1 VTRASR
7 LGWAGGES
15 SRQSAQGESGEEATI
30 RRKRAQLSISAPI
43 RLLIELVVPFAALLL
58 VWALVTYAGL
68 VDLMFL
74 PTPGSVVVS
83 FIDLASGAF
92 IINHLVPSTLRA
104 TAAFAL
110 SVAIAFPLGTISG
123 QVPSVEKLLHPL
135 FGFTRYLPVASLV
148 PLCILWFG
156 VGDAQKIAVITI
168 GVVFQLVLL
177 LAYDS
182 ASVPIELIEAGRT
195 FGLTRY
201 QLLRRIV
208 VPFAMPAIWDHLR
221 ISAGWAW
228 SYLVLAELVAGNKGV
243 GYFVVQSQR
252 YLQTD
257 KVFAGILFIGILGV
271 ITDLMFR
278 LSAKKLFQWQ

>member
-1 VTRASR
+1 V
-7 LGWAGGES
+7 
-15 SRQSAQGESGEEATI
+15 
-30 RRKRAQLSISAPI
+30 
-43 RLLIELVVPFAALLL
+43 LL
-58 VWALVTYAGL
+58 VWALVTYAGV
-68 VDLMFL
+68 VDPVFV
-74 PTPGSVVVS
+74 PTPGSVLAS
-83 FIDLASGAF
+83 FIDLASSEF
-92 IINHLVPSTLRA
+92 VLNHLVPSALRV
-104 TAAFAL
+104 TAAFLL

-156 VGDAQKIAVITI
+156 IGDGQKIAVITI

-182 ASVPIELIEAGRT
+182 ASVPKELIEAGRT
-195 FGLTRY
+195 FGLTRS
-201 QLLRRIV
+201 QILRRIV
-208 VPFAMPAIWDHLR
+208 VPFALPAMWDHLR
-221 ISAGWAW
+221 VSAGWAW

-257 KVFAGILFIGILGV
+257 KVFAGILFIGLLGV
-271 ITDLMFR
+271 LTDVMFR

>member
-1 VTRASR
+1 
-7 LGWAGGES
+7 
-15 SRQSAQGESGEEATI
+15 
-30 RRKRAQLSISAPI
+30 
-43 RLLIELVVPFAALLL
+43 
-58 VWALVTYAGL
+58 
-68 VDLMFL
+68 M
-74 PTPGSVVVS
+74 
-83 FIDLASGAF
+83 
-92 IINHLVPSTLRA
+92 
-104 TAAFAL
+104 
-110 SVAIAFPLGTISG
+110 
-123 QVPSVEKLLHPL
+123 
-135 FGFTRYLPVASLV
+135 
-148 PLCILWFG
+148 
-156 VGDAQKIAVITI
+156 ITI

-182 ASVPIELIEAGRT
+182 ASVPKELIEAGRT

-201 QLLRRIV
+201 RILRRIV
-208 VPFAMPAIWDHLR
+208 VPFALPAIWDHLR
-221 ISAGWAW
+221 VSAGWAW

>member
-1 VTRASR
+1 VR
-7 LGWAGGES
+7 W
-15 SRQSAQGESGEEATI
+15 
-30 RRKRAQLSISAPI
+30 
-43 RLLIELVVPFAALLL
+43 LIDLTSPFTGLL
-58 VWALVTYAGL
+58 VLWALVTYGGI
-68 VDLMFL
+68 VDPVFL
-74 PTPGSVVVS
+74 PTPGSVLAS
-83 FIDLASGAF
+83 FIELASGEF
-92 IINHLVPSTLRA
+92 IFTHLIPSALRV
-104 TAAFAL
+104 TAAFLL
-110 SVAIAFPLGTISG
+110 SVAIAFPLGMISG
-123 QVPSVEKLLHPL
+123 QFPLVDRLLRPL

-177 LAYDS
+177 LSYDS
-182 ASVPIELIEAGRT
+182 ASVPMELIEAGRT
-195 FGLTRY
+195 FGLTKY
-201 QLLRRIV
+201 QILRRIV
-208 VPFAMPAIWDHLR
+208 MPFAMPAIWDHLR

-271 ITDLMFR
+271 ITDFAFR
-278 LSAKKLFQWQ
+278 FSAKRLFQWQ